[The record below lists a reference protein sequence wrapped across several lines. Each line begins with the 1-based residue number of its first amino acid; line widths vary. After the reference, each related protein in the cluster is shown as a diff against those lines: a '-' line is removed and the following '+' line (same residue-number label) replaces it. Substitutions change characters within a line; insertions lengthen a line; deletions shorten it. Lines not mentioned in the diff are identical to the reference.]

1 MMVNTEVDLSGKPV
15 GKELFRCQIHGDDVL
30 RYKSGLLQIGAY
42 IWQILFGNLLIAVEK
57 SRLPRT
63 AQSMAQR
70 RRRAERIPVRI
81 LVRQEQKSVL
91 LLQKPRSLQNITAV
105 HLRRH
110 HAGCSGS
117 PAVR

>member
-1 MMVNTEVDLSGKPV
+1 MVYAEVDLPGKPV
-15 GKELFRCQIHGDDVL
+15 GKELFRCQIYGDDVL

-63 AQSMAQR
+63 AQSMAER
-70 RRRAERIPVRI
+70 RRGTERIPVRI
-81 LVRQEQKSVL
+81 FVCQEQKPVM
-91 LLQKPRSLQNITAV
+91 LLQEPRSLQNITAV